1 MNHQDILISLNE
13 PPFTII
19 LVTTKNSNP
28 DNFLVSLINKFTLKN
43 FSNNLENYSD
53 LFQCDGS
60 ISSIKKDDIITMKKQ
75 LSYSGVDD
83 SNLKFY
89 YLRNCEN
96 SSKET
101 FNTLL
106 KFIEEPNPN
115 IIGVLTTSN
124 INLVPITIISR
135 CRIFYLDE
143 DQDELH
149 NILTKYNCTRNKW
162 IKLLFSDI
170 NQLELFLQSSNFE
183 KINELH
189 NFFMNIDW
197 TNIKNKMEQFRT
209 LDYLNI
215 KILVR
220 SLLVIVENKKID
232 LLLNLINDLKHN
244 PVKSLFFI
252 KLLNVMET
260 NYDVQ

>member
-1 MNHQDILISLNE
+1 MNNQDILISLNE

-28 DNFLVSLINKFTLKN
+28 DNFVVSLINKFTHQN
-43 FSNNLENYSD
+43 FTNHLENCSD

-75 LSYSGVDD
+75 LSYSGIDD

-96 SSKET
+96 SSKEM

-106 KFIEEPNPN
+106 KFIEEPNHN
-115 IIGVLTTSN
+115 IIGILTTSN
-124 INLVPITIISR
+124 INLLPITIISR

-143 DQDELH
+143 DKDELH
-149 NILTKYNCTRNKW
+149 NIVTKYNCTKNKW

-170 NQLELFLQSSNFE
+170 NQLETFLQSNTFE
-183 KINELH
+183 TINELH
-189 NFFMNIDW
+189 NFFLNIDL
-197 TNIKNKMEQFRT
+197 TIAKSKMEQFRN
-209 LDYLNI
+209 LDYLSI
-215 KILVR
+215 KILIR
-220 SLLVIVENKKID
+220 SLLVIAENKKID

-244 PVKSLFFI
+244 PIKSLLFI
-252 KLLNVMET
+252 KLLDVMEI
-260 NYDVQ
+260 NHDVQ